1 MFIPDPGSR
10 ILIFFPIPDPG
21 VKKAP
26 DPDPQHGFGGLHT
39 TLDYKLIAWV
49 VLCSEEGGEP
59 AEELDILVTGGID
72 DMVKVWTYK

>member
-1 MFIPDPGSR
+1 
-10 ILIFFPIPDPG
+10 LISLPIPDSG

-26 DPDPQHGFGGLHT
+26 EPQYLFGGWHKT
-39 TLDYKLIAWV
+39 VGFKIIAWI